1 MPLKAPADLLKEL
14 GDNIKKIV
22 SDAPLNPA
30 ERQKIADDLT
40 EIFNYVSASSQK
52 PSLTNHLYALSAH
65 DAREK
70 EQMELERQELADL
83 KKFVEQSFEKS
94 DQYLNTIQ
102 VGGYAVFFTIWG
114 FSREW
119 IGPLWEVLA
128 AVLMIISASSFIIWE
143 VGKNYLL
150 VNVLRRHTS
159 ISSGGLQNFLQS
171 RLLRLT
177 EGGSILLSLAQARAT
192 VWMVCTTTA
201 VVAVAIL
208 VARLLIY
215 IGKNIWL

>member
-1 MPLKAPADLLKEL
+1 M
-14 GDNIKKIV
+14 
-22 SDAPLNPA
+22 
-30 ERQKIADDLT
+30 ADDLS
-40 EIFNYVSASSQK
+40 EVFNYVSASSQK
-52 PSLTNHLYALSAH
+52 PSLTNHIYASSAH
-65 DAREK
+65 DERVG
-70 EQMELERQELADL
+70 EQLEFERQELADH

-143 VGKNYLL
+143 VGKTYLL
-150 VNVLRRHTS
+150 VNVLRRHAS

-177 EGGSILLSLAQARAT
+177 EGRSILLSLAQARAT

-201 VVAVAIL
+201 MVAVAIL
-208 VARLLIY
+208 VFRLLIY
-215 IGKNIWL
+215 IGKNLWL